1 MSSPTCSLPEPSSL
15 FDAWVDHCQVLIDRQ
30 WPDLSIKGDALL
42 DLVTSLPAGLTA
54 AQQERAGH
62 LLARLFCRFVSTLD
76 RRVVSDLAR
85 GALSDDGV
93 SEWFT
98 ASHRLA
104 AVVVRAS
111 GLAGGAPPRPPSRR
125 NDPRVA
131 RALAEIDRH
140 FSNPRFGLRATARG
154 VALSDCR
161 LTQLLKAS
169 TGRTFGAHL
178 HHRRI
183 VEAQTLLH
191 DLSLSIKEI
200 AARVGYQ
207 STTQL
212 DRQFKKMTLSLPS
225 VYRASIRSAD
235 RDTVIAES
243 ARPPRATKLT
253 HTKQQT

>member
-1 MSSPTCSLPEPSSL
+1 MSSPTCSLPEPHSP
-15 FDAWVDHCQVLIDRQ
+15 FDAWVDHCQILIDRQ
-30 WPDLSIKGDALL
+30 RPDSSLNGDTLL
-42 DLVTSLPAGLTA
+42 DLVASMPAGLTA

-76 RRVVSDLAR
+76 RRLVSDLAR
-85 GALSDDGV
+85 GALADDRV

-104 AVVVRAS
+104 GVVVRAS
-111 GLAGGAPPRPPSRR
+111 GLAHGAAPPPLTRR
-125 NDPRVA
+125 GDPRVA
-131 RALAEIDRH
+131 QALAEIDRH
-140 FSNPRFGLRATARG
+140 FTNPRFGLRAAAHG

-183 VEAQTLLH
+183 VEARTLLH
-191 DLSLSIKEI
+191 DPSLSIKEI

-225 VYRASIRSAD
+225 AYRASIRSVD
-235 RDTVIAES
+235 RETTIAES
-243 ARPPRATKLT
+243 AQCPPAAKLT
-253 HTKQQT
+253 HTKQQR